1 MDEAPQAG
9 ALICLPSHPFLS
21 PRPQSYGGLR
31 RTLSKAG
38 SCQPYLGA
46 LRTEV
51 QPGMGC
57 WSRRLL
63 WMPTSLYAWAPMCP
77 APPSGHLGRREAGS
91 EGQAWVP
98 WTQSFGPALWDWDG
112 TEADSCFPEGP
123 LTSAQSQASVIRTQ
137 GGVRPALESH

>member
-1 MDEAPQAG
+1 MGMRREDGWDASG
-9 ALICLPSHPFLS
+9 RALICLPSDPFLS

-31 RTLSKAG
+31 RTLGKAG

-57 WSRRLL
+57 WSRHML
-63 WMPTSLYAWAPMCP
+63 WWPTSLYAWAPMCP

-91 EGQAWVP
+91 ERQAWVP
-98 WTQSFGPALWDWDG
+98 WTHSHSVQPSGIGMGQRLTPASLK
-112 TEADSCFPEGP
+112 AP
-123 LTSAQSQASVIRTQ
+123 
-137 GGVRPALESH
+137 